1 MFIKVIIIISEVT
14 IVFTIVILLELIY
27 AWKQFEPH
35 LTFKEFLK
43 QWLYNN

>member
-1 MFIKVIIIISEVT
+1 MITKIITIIGGVT
-14 IVFTIVILLELIY
+14 IGFAIVILLGLIH

-43 QWLYNN
+43 QWLYE